1 MNKSRYRRILSFF
14 ARLLTK
20 ILFWDLILP
29 KIGLRKLS
37 ERTRSKRLQ
46 KIAQGYRR
54 LAVSLGGVLIKV
66 GQFLSARADVLP
78 IEITDEL
85 AYLQDEVPPIDFS
98 KLRPLAEGELGG
110 KLEVKFASF
119 DEVPLAAASLG
130 QVHRARLINDDNLP
144 EFGNEVVVK
153 IQRPDIETIIAID
166 LARCRWSAV
175 G

>member
-14 ARLLTK
+14 ASWLTK

-29 KIGLRKLS
+29 KIGFRKLS

-46 KIAQGYRR
+46 KIAQGYHR

-98 KLRPLAEGELGG
+98 QLRPLVEAELGS

-119 DEVPLAAASLG
+119 DESPLAAASLG
-130 QVHRARLINDDNLP
+130 QVHRARLISEENLP
-144 EFGNEVVVK
+144 DFGDQVVVK
-153 IQRPDIETIIAID
+153 I
-166 LARCRWSAV
+166 
-175 G
+175 